1 MAAAQNNKSSKP
13 VSKSEFVRSLPE
25 SIPAKEVVE
34 RAKKAGLEMSDKYV
48 YVVRSNAR
56 KKDGRRRRRRKVA
69 DVAAAAPTATP
80 TEKEFRRL
88 TLELGVKKAETLLT
102 DTKKRLADI
111 ISGN

>member
-1 MAAAQNNKSSKP
+1 MPVAQNNKSSKP

-56 KKDGRRRRRRKVA
+56 KKDGRRRRRKAAVV
-69 DVAAAAPTATP
+69 VAAAPAATP

-88 TLELGVKKAETLLT
+88 TLELGVKKAETILT